1 MPLMIV
7 IVAASGSTRRY
18 DMWHLSSRSLYFT
31 LWVTSFS
38 SYIISWVEHTSS
50 ERWSMLSCITIT
62 SILLFRVNIVRN
74 IFSCSV
80 ALLTHS
86 CCITASLV
94 SRNSTKHFQF
104 LLVYMCMI
112 LRASSTNNIYVDTFY
127 NLLYIH
133 HITFIFC
140 NQNALTCK
148 MCGLK
153 IRTYWR

>member
-31 LWVTSFS
+31 LWVTSLS
-38 SYIISWVEHTSS
+38 SSIISWVEHTSS
-50 ERWSMLSCITIT
+50 ERWSVLSCVTIT

-112 LRASSTNNIYVDTFY
+112 LLIDLCSLLTISKLI
-127 NLLYIH
+127 LYIIYCLF
-133 HITFIFC
+133 ITSLFC
-140 NQNALTCK
+140 NQNA
-148 MCGLK
+148 
-153 IRTYWR
+153 RTWKCVDKR